1 MAPPGDLGRRLL
13 PNVIDELASTDPERV
28 IYSYTR
34 TKNPADGFRDVT
46 VKALSRAIDR
56 CAWHIT
62 EQLGPPKEAFP
73 TIAYMGPQDV
83 VYTILIMASVKAGY
97 KVLLTSLRNTIEAHL
112 HLMEAT
118 NCQTFAMPPGYPL
131 PTVQQILAAR
141 PMRVLDIP
149 GPEYWLNDD
158 FQGTDKPFGY
168 QKTYDDA
175 RTEPLCVLHTSGST
189 GMPKPIVQTHGCAS
203 AVDAYSALPAIGL
216 EPAYPTTCKG
226 RRVYLGFPLFHAAG
240 IANFISG
247 PVFVG
252 YTSVLGAYPPSP
264 DVANGI
270 HVYGNVQESCLPP
283 TTLVD
288 LSKDPEHLEN
298 LSRVKR
304 IMTGGGPLPKAVGT
318 LISTK
323 TNILNC
329 IGTTE
334 CSQLPVQDCP
344 EDWEYIKLSPC
355 LGHTYRHVSEDL
367 YEHVI
372 VRQPH
377 LEAYQGVFRTFPD
390 LWEWPMKDLYSPHPT
405 KNDLWLYK
413 GRIDDI
419 IVFSTG
425 EKLNPLDMEAI
436 ISAHPAV
443 SACLVSGLGRFQSA
457 LLIEA
462 ATPPS
467 SDAEQQQLIDG
478 IWPTIKEANA
488 ASPSHGRIHRNMVM
502 VADADR
508 PFLRAGKGTVQRKLT
523 LSIYENELNDLYTS
537 SEGQTNG
544 HGANGVK
551 ANGTTNGHYNKGQSV
566 EEIVREIISTAT
578 DINVEDID
586 SQADLFSL
594 GMDSLQVT
602 VITRR
607 INDHLS
613 TRGVQPTA
621 TIRTVYANPTV
632 TSLINAVSVLLGED
646 HSNGASATPSDA
658 DKMEKLLLGATKE
671 LPISGRQPT
680 TRTPDS
686 LSILL
691 TGGTG
696 GLGSHVLDCLINDRR
711 FSRIYCLNR
720 GPDSLQRQQRA
731 QASRSLQDL
740 DPERVTC
747 LKGDITQPH
756 FGLPRAEYAK
766 LIADVTDVI
775 HSAWEVDF
783 NLSLDSFHGHIQ
795 GARRLVD
802 FSSHSRF
809 GAHIFFISSIGSVS
823 GLEGI
828 VEEKVHTGWD
838 VPLAMG
844 YGQSKF
850 VAERILDVAAIES
863 HVPAT
868 VCRVGQIA
876 GPTGSS
882 GMWPKK
888 EWLPSLIASSKRL
901 GVLPDS
907 LGLNNWLDWVPVDI
921 VAQSITN
928 NIAERS
934 PAQEGEGA
942 KVCHISN
949 PGTTTWTDLVDVV
962 ANQLGPEVKI
972 VTLAA
977 WVDALQKSVARG
989 DDPTEVPAVKLYDF
1003 FADLTSSERNATR
1016 LESKSA
1022 VNVWQA
1028 MLSLKVVQKEWME
1041 NWMRQWAF

>member
-1 MAPPGDLGRRLL
+1 MQTNEGVGVAPPGDLGRRLL
-13 PNVIDELASTDPERV
+13 PNVIDEIASTDPERV
-28 IYSYTR
+28 IYSYTL
-34 TKNPADGFRDVT
+34 TKDPADGFRDVT

-97 KVLLTSLRNTIEAHL
+97 KVLLTSLRNTVEAHL

-118 NCQTFAMPPGYPL
+118 DCQTFAMPPDYPL
-131 PTVQQILAAR
+131 PTVKQILAAR

-149 GPEYWLNDD
+149 GPEHWLADD
-158 FQGTDKPFGY
+158 FEGADKPFAY

-175 RTEPLCVLHTSGST
+175 RAEPLCVLHTSGST

-203 AVDAYSALPAIGL
+203 AVDAYSTLPANGL

-288 LSKDPEHLEN
+288 LSKDPAHLEN
-298 LSRVKR
+298 LSRVER

-367 YEHVI
+367 YEQVI

-390 LWEWPMKDLYSPHPT
+390 LREWPMKDLYSPHPT
-405 KNDLWLYK
+405 KKELWLYK

-436 ISAHPAV
+436 ISSHPAV
-443 SACLVSGLGRFQSA
+443 SACLVSGFGRFQSS

-462 ATPPS
+462 ANPPS
-467 SDAEQQQLIDG
+467 NEAGERRLIDE
-478 IWPTIKEANA
+478 IWPSIQEANA
-488 ASPSHGRIHRNMVM
+488 SSPSHGRIHRNMITI
-502 VADADR
+502 ADAGL
-508 PFLRAGKGTVQRKLT
+508 PFLRAGKGTVQRQLT
-523 LSIYENELNDLYTS
+523 LDLYDKELNELYIVS
-537 SEGQTNG
+537 GSQVE
-544 HGANGVK
+544 
-551 ANGTTNGHYNKGQSV
+551 GTTNSDHDDEKSLKEVVG
-566 EEIVREIISTAT
+566 EFISTAT
-578 DINVEDID
+578 DINVEAVDPH
-586 SQADLFSL
+586 ADLFTL
-594 GMDSLQVT
+594 GLDSLQVT
-602 VITRR
+602 VITRS
-607 INDHLS
+607 INGLLS
-613 TRGVQPTA
+613 TRGVRPTA
-621 TIRTVYANPTV
+621 TVRTVYANPTV
-632 TSLINAVSVLLGED
+632 ASLTKAVLVLLGEERPD
-646 HSNGASATPSDA
+646 EASSTMGGA

-671 LPISGRQPT
+671 MPISGRQPAP
-680 TRTPDS
+680 RSPGGQAV
-686 LSILL
+686 LL

-696 GLGSHVLDCLINDRR
+696 TLGSYILDRLMREPRC
-711 FSRIYCLNR
+711 SRIYCLNR
-720 GPDSLQRQQRA
+720 GPDSLKRQQRA
-731 QASRSLQDL
+731 QERHGLQGL
-740 DPERVTC
+740 DPARVTC
-747 LKGDITQPH
+747 LDGDITQPH
-756 FGLPRAEYAK
+756 FGLPRAGYAK
-766 LIADVTDVI
+766 LIAEVTDVI

-795 GARRLVD
+795 GVRRLVD

-928 NIAERS
+928 NIAERR
-934 PAQEGEGA
+934 PAEEGEGA
-942 KVCHISN
+942 RVCHISN

-962 ANQLGPEVKI
+962 AGQLGPEIKI
-972 VTLAA
+972 VALKA
-977 WVDALQKSVARG
+977 WVDVLQESVARG

-1003 FADLTSSERNATR
+1003 FADLASSEREATR
-1016 LESKSA
+1016 LESKGA
-1022 VNVWQA
+1022 VNAWHS
-1028 MLSLKVVQKEWME
+1028 MLSQMVVQKQWME